1 MYKYGGGQP
10 SIVLCEQ
17 RYNNKVHNHYD
28 VHYNMFYTEH
38 GFKII
43 IVVAQSHGMAIISKS
58 VFISVNDFER
68 RRRLLLRVRVIIVTC
83 YYYTLFVAN
92 KNAITTSKTFYAR
105 TYSHRR
111 RRISL
116 YCLAHK
122 TSVFYCFIF
131 GRALELLKSKKL
143 RILKNRIA
151 TTALY
156 TRSMYCFSRA
166 SVVII
171 VNAVQ

>member
-1 MYKYGGGQP
+1 
-10 SIVLCEQ
+10 
-17 RYNNKVHNHYD
+17 VHNHYD

-68 RRRLLLRVRVIIVTC
+68 RLLLRVRVIIVTY

-92 KNAITTSKTFYAR
+92 KNAITTIKTFYAR
-105 TYSHRR
+105 TYSIYRRRR

-116 YCLAHK
+116 YCFAHK
-122 TSVFYCFIF
+122 TNVLYCFIF
-131 GRALELLKSKKL
+131 GRALELLKLKKL
-143 RILKNRIA
+143 RILKKPYRDGDVK
-151 TTALY
+151 
-156 TRSMYCFSRA
+156 R
-166 SVVII
+166 V
-171 VNAVQ
+171 